1 MGVNKRAYDDGCEQR
16 AHHAAKPLLP
26 RGVPELQPD
35 LDAVDGDLLG
45 DEERA
50 GGGGGVLGI
59 ELALRVSVK
68 KTGLAHTCA
77 TCQRLRGNGEVEDV
91 LPHSKGRKPYRCCP

>member
-1 MGVNKRAYDDGCEQR
+1 MGVNKWAYDDGCEQR

-50 GGGGGVLGI
+50 GGGGGVLWV
-59 ELALRVSVK
+59 ELVLGVSLEE
-68 KTGLAHTCA
+68 TGLANA
-77 TCQRLRGNGEVEDV
+77 
-91 LPHSKGRKPYRCCP
+91 